1 MLSEE
6 SREVHGDLLEHEHD
20 TLTIK
25 TRRHLLPLGFY
36 GYRPPSSPQQLD
48 SEVLT
53 TSSVEK

>member
-6 SREVHGDLLEHEHD
+6 SREVHEDLLAHEM
-20 TLTIK
+20 
-25 TRRHLLPLGFY
+25 RRHVLPLGFY
-36 GYRPPSSPQQLD
+36 GYRRPPSSPQQPG